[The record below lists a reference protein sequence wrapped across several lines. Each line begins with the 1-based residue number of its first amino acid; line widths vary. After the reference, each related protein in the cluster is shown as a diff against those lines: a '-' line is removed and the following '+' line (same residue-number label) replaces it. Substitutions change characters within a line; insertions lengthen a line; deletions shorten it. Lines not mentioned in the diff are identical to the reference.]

1 MLCGT
6 QTGAIPWGLSTAD
19 SSGGTTKIENCMR
32 KGVG

>member
-19 SSGGTTKIENCMR
+19 SSGGTAENRMW